1 LSYIGIDPTSSESKP
16 SGWAA
21 LGASAEL
28 LGVGGV
34 GGDAEIISLSERW
47 RPKVVAIDSPLF
59 LPKGL
64 RCLEEPCPHVECR
77 GWTGE
82 KRAAERELFRHG
94 ISLYWTTRKAFIKP
108 MIYRA
113 VGLRCTFEVR
123 GIPVIEVYP
132 YASKVRLWGKAKMPK
147 KTRPAGRQWLHERLA
162 ELVPGLRER
171 EGRLDHDEL
180 DAIVAAYTAYL
191 YDRGLA
197 EGVGDREEGLIYV
210 PSGAARPTDLR
221 ST

>member
-1 LSYIGIDPTSSESKP
+1 MTYLGIDPTSSESKP

-47 RPKVVAIDSPLF
+47 RAKVVAIDSPLF

-64 RCLEEPCPHVECR
+64 HCLDEGCPCPSCR
-77 GWTGE
+77 EWTGE
-82 KRAAERELFRHG
+82 KRVAERELFRQG

-113 VGLRCTFEVR
+113 MRLRCTLEAR

-132 YASKVRLWGKAKMPK
+132 YASKVRLWGKGMPK
-147 KTRPAGRQWLHERLA
+147 KATPAGRQWLRERL
-162 ELVPGLRER
+162 EPLVPGLREH
-171 EGRLDHDEL
+171 EGRVGHDQL
-180 DAIVAAYTAYL
+180 DAIVAVYTAYL
-191 YDRGLA
+191 YGRGQA
-197 EGVGDREEGLIYV
+197 EGVGDPEEGLIYLPL
-210 PSGAARPTDLR
+210 PSTSAGI
-221 ST
+221 